1 MTPSS
6 DTAGV
11 RFPPPLVTLVA
22 VLIGVL
28 LQRVAP
34 MNILPDD
41 LRVIGREIGWIVLVL
56 AIALGV
62 WSVGL
67 FARAGTTWNPVRPTT
82 ALVLHGPY
90 RFTRNPMYLA
100 FAIDMA
106 GIALI
111 TNNLWILLM
120 IIPDVVATR
129 VLQIDREERYLSAN
143 FGAEYDAYR
152 AQVRRWI

>member
-11 RFPPPLVTLVA
+11 RFPPPLITLVA

-100 FAIDMA
+100 LTTIGVGAAIA
-106 GIALI
+106 VG
-111 TNNLWILLM
+111 TLWMWLVPVLLFVLDNFV
-120 IIPDVVATR
+120 IIPF
-129 VLQIDREERYLSAN
+129 EERN
-143 FGAEYDAYR
+143 IERQFGPEFADYR
-152 AQVRRWI
+152 ARVRRWI